1 MDSKISKKYKNVY
14 VVFEPSGIQIINRD
28 ENTLINKSPKLRDM
42 LMPYFNKMR
51 KIRPDNNISLFNL
64 IFKHEKQDFTNINNK
79 ELSMEM
85 INEVHKYLSYYIMRL
100 LPSRVE
106 I

>member
-1 MDSKISKKYKNVY
+1 
-14 VVFEPSGIQIINRD
+14 
-28 ENTLINKSPKLRDM
+28 M